1 MNYGVLHHASGVD
14 ITVGSGPGKRGPI
27 FWAHNPVEGH
37 PLTQVASENIFA
49 TVYDVETYPSEQTN
63 PVEGKALLA
72 RVFRQWLRQIF
83 REEDLLPPA
92 EEHVQ
97 DVSPASAVDSMA
109 SVNAEHAEA
118 LGESSTN
125 VVDIH
130 EGGAQSHARTPRKAK
145 A

>member
-1 MNYGVLHHASGVD
+1 MQAEAVTFLPRGE
-14 ITVGSGPGKRGPI
+14 TVG
-27 FWAHNPVEGH
+27 
-37 PLTQVASENIFA
+37 ENA
-49 TVYDVETYPSEQTN
+49 
-63 PVEGKALLA
+63 
-72 RVFRQWLRQIF
+72 RQIF